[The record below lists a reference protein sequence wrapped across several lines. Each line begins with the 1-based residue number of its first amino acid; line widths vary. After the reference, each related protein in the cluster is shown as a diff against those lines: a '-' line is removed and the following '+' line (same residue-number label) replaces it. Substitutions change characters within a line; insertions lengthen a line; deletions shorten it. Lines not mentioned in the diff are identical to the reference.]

1 MRRSLVPAAA
11 FLLLAGCGG
20 GSQLASD
27 LRTAHAP
34 CEDQKLPNKSAFV
47 ACLNQTERPV
57 WARESPETLDAYE
70 SFAQKR
76 TELAGEYDR
85 GAIDDG
91 KYKAELARAAADA
104 RAAIAARQNTAAA
117 PD

>member
-1 MRRSLVPAAA
+1 MRRPLVPAAA

-20 GSQLASD
+20 SSQLASD
-27 LRTAHAP
+27 LRTAHEP
-34 CEDQKLPNKSAFV
+34 CEDQKFANKSAFV
-47 ACLNQTERPV
+47 ACLNETERPV

-70 SFAQKR
+70 TFAKKR
-76 TELAGEYDR
+76 TELAGEFDR

-91 KYKAELARAAADA
+91 RYKAGLAQAAADA